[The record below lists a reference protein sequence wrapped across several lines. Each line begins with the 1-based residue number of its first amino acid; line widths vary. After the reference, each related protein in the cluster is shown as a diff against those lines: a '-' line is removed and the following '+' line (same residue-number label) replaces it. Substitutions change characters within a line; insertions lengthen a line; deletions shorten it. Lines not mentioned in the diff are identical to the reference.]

1 MENQKM
7 FLNHLENEISLCNG
21 KLKQFFDVEK
31 DDIFYWETRL
41 EVAESQKKNLIR
53 KISKIKQTIN

>member
-1 MENQKM
+1 M
-7 FLNHLENEISLCNG
+7 FLNHLENEISLCNS

-41 EVAESQKKNLIR
+41 EVAESQKERLIR
-53 KISKIKQTIN
+53 KISKTKETIN